1 MSILNISDTASAAL
15 HDWYSEV
22 YDDGAYRE
30 NVFLGLVTKE
40 DGRGQQVKQAIKIA
54 RTAGH
59 GADIASAITNQSAE
73 LRKAFFTPWG
83 KSYAVENVDNTEI
96 DVSEGDDAAVVEI
109 LGDALEGCLRKCSED
124 LEHDL
129 FGDGYGTRGTISS
142 NSGGGPYVLTLGQA
156 TDTLN
161 WQVGD
166 IGVSSAANNS
176 GALDAGSFNVTA
188 VDTDAGT
195 LTVSANGGWSP
206 TNTHVIFAT
215 ADKINGSYATA
226 LKVLGLKS
234 WIPLTAPTGGDN
246 FGGVDRSVDP
256 NKLAGVRVDARG
268 MNPFQAINLV
278 ATKVGLNKS
287 AKPNV
292 VMASPLF
299 YATLQDQLQN
309 SVRYDRSEGKTP
321 SGASVFFD
329 GIKIEGPRGPMMVHS
344 APGCDADR
352 FYVLS
357 MGTWTLRSPKNTPV
371 KMAGR
376 AGKDGLIDVYNADQ
390 IQIRQKYLANLSCS
404 FPGANGVGQLA

>member
-1 MSILNISDTASAAL
+1 MSILNISDNASAAL
-15 HDWYSEV
+15 HDWYSDV
-22 YDDGAYRE
+22 YEDAAYRD
-30 NVFLGLVTKE
+30 NVFLGLVKKE

-59 GADIASAITNQSAE
+59 GADIASAITNQSSE
-73 LRKAFFTPWG
+73 GRKAFFTPWG

-129 FGDGYGTRGTISS
+129 FGDGYGTRGTIGSHT
-142 NSGGGPYVLTLGQA
+142 GAGPFVLTLSQA

-176 GALDAGSFNVTA
+176 GSLDTGSFTVTA

-195 LTVSANGGWSP
+195 LTVTANGGWAGGS
-206 TNTHVIFAT
+206 NDTHVIFVT
-215 ADKINGSYATA
+215 MDKISGSYATA
-226 LKVLGLKS
+226 LKVLGLKA
-234 WIPLTAPTGGDN
+234 WLPLAAPTGGDN

-268 MNPFQAINLV
+268 MNVLQAINLL
-278 ATKVGLNKS
+278 ATKIGLNRS

-292 VMASPLF
+292 VMVNPLT
-299 YATLQDQLQN
+299 YALLQDELQN
-309 SVRYDRSEGKTP
+309 SVRYDKSEGKTP
-321 SGASVFFD
+321 GGASVFFD
-329 GIKIEGPRGPMMVHS
+329 GIKIEGP
-344 APGCDADR
+344 
-352 FYVLS
+352 
-357 MGTWTLRSPKNTPV
+357 
-371 KMAGR
+371 AGR
-376 AGKDGLIDVYNADQ
+376 
-390 IQIRQKYLANLSCS
+390 
-404 FPGANGVGQLA
+404 